1 MAKSRPTNNTE
12 WIESI
17 IGKDSESLLNHK
29 CNKIDKNLLSLPGPN
44 FIDNFARSE

>member
-17 IGKDSESLLNHK
+17 IGTDSESLLNHK
-29 CNKIDKNLLSLPGPN
+29 CNKIDKWQKLQNL
-44 FIDNFARSE
+44 EK